1 MLTLKPYLRKL
12 GTLLLIPVMLFLTA
26 CTDMTITTNINSD
39 ETAEISI
46 ETIINKTSAE
56 SLLGVSGSDL
66 ETYVKENLE
75 QTFQDVPSGVSY
87 TIDNDDETITVTV
100 SATGTYD
107 EDGFVLDG
115 ATTDQTT
122 TTTIPINITKMS
134 DDTVNF
140 KVDLSSYI
148 SGYDTEAFSSMYSSF
163 NVEAVFP
170 GEVTSYSDGGEVDG
184 NTVVWDIEDITSL
197 ISQSASTFEAEGE
210 ATSSSNLMLFLAV
223 GLIVILGVVGGVVFL
238 LQKRKEHQDEY
249 DDEYDDEDDPSPY
262 RQQQYPVQQQ
272 PLYNPQQQEYY
283 PTQYLTQYPTQQQPV
298 NAPQQAYNP
307 FNYPQQQP
315 YGQQPVNAPQQP
327 VTPPP
332 VPQAPVNNTGQGQ
345 PKTTRPQRPQRPL

>member
-1 MLTLKPYLRKL
+1 M
-12 GTLLLIPVMLFLTA
+12 LIPVMLFLTA
-26 CTDMTITTNINSD
+26 CTDVTITTNINSD

-46 ETIINKTSAE
+46 EAIINKTSAE

-148 SGYDTEAFSSMYSSF
+148 SGYDTETFSSMYSSF

-249 DDEYDDEDDPSPY
+249 DDEDDDEYDDEDDPSPY

-298 NAPQQAYNP
+298 NAPQQA
-307 FNYPQQQP
+307 
-315 YGQQPVNAPQQP
+315 